1 MMNAGYLLIPVILFV
16 GGIFVS
22 AGLFRSSMKRKGG
35 D

>member
-1 MMNAGYLLIPVILFV
+1 MMNAGYLLIPVILFG